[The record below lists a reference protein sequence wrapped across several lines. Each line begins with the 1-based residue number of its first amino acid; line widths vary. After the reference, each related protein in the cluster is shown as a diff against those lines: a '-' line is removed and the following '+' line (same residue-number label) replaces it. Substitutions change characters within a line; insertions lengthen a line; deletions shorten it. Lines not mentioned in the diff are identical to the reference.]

1 MSIRTESE
9 RLGGATQPTSQE
21 LSRMNVHKNARLT
34 LARRIEMARSV
45 VEQGLSFVVAAAEQ
59 RVSVPTAR
67 KWVSR
72 FLLGGEAALVD
83 RSSRP
88 IHSPLAISEAK
99 ALTILELR
107 RRRLTMQRIAN
118 DVGCS
123 ISTVSRICA
132 RAGLSHLPSL
142 EPARPI
148 ERYEHAHPG
157 DLLHIDIK
165 KLGRIGRM
173 GYRVTGDQSKRAR
186 GVGWEFLFVGID
198 DHARIAVTQLHPDE
212 RVGSAMQ
219 FLEYAISYFRDLGVS
234 VRRVMTDNG
243 GAFRAKVFK
252 RACDRLGLKHIF
264 TRPYTPRTNGKA
276 ERFIQSALRE
286 WAYGFAYNHS
296 DERQALLKQWVHHYN
311 WHRPHKGIGGITPM
325 QRLPINR
332 NNLLQVHS

>member
-1 MSIRTESE
+1 
-9 RLGGATQPTSQE
+9 
-21 LSRMNVHKNARLT
+21 MNIHKNARLT
-34 LARRIEMARSV
+34 LARRIEMVQSV
-45 VEQGLSFVVAAAEQ
+45 VEQGFTLIAAASAQ
-59 RVSVPTAR
+59 QVSVPTVR

-88 IHSPLAISEAK
+88 QRSPLAIAEAK
-99 ALTILELR
+99 ALAILELR
-107 RRRLTMQRIAN
+107 RRRLTMQRIAQ
-118 DVGCS
+118 DIGCS

-142 EPARPI
+142 EPAAPI
-148 ERYEHAHPG
+148 ERYEYAHPG
-157 DLLHIDIK
+157 DLLHIDVK

-173 GYRVTGDQSKRAR
+173 GYRVTRDQSKRAR

-198 DHARIAVTQLHPDE
+198 DHARIAVTQLHADE
-212 RVGSAMQ
+212 RVPSAIQ
-219 FLEYAISYFRDLGVS
+219 FLEYAVSYFHDLGVT

-243 GAFRAKVFK
+243 GAFRAKVFR

-264 TRPYTPRTNGKA
+264 TRPYRPQTNGKA

-296 DERQALLKQWVHHYN
+296 SERQALLNQWIHHYN
-311 WHRPHKGIGGITPM
+311 WHRPHQGIGGIAPM
-325 QRLPINR
+325 QRLPMNR
-332 NNLLQVHS
+332 NNLLQVHT